1 MSIAEQIMLGTQ
13 QQSNNFS
20 ALSNSL
26 SQLGQQVGQSLAMR
40 EYQKQYQAA
49 LPVIEN
55 AMRSATQ
62 KIQAGDY
69 TGGYAEAVSGLPLM
83 SQNPLIAQASKSYL
97 DSIKNV
103 AEFQQNQMWNDLQR
117 SRMVGPTTR
126 TTLPGMRVPTAQELA
141 DPNYTPDTTVVDTTV
156 TDVTNGGDM
165 EARFVG
171 TDMTQGTP
179 AQRQM
184 QAQADQEYRTYEQA
198 DRAAAAALPVDGG
211 GAEAFISSSELTVP
225 STPPKKEDIKAVAE
239 FRAKNPEQQDAQQR
253 EITVAENQVPKDST
267 VVSFGD
273 IPGIPF
279 GGIAG
284 KNKATVEATEKFT
297 PKGRES
303 QRTTKQIGDFDAF
316 TNNATV
322 IGARISNNKTL
333 MDLFAAANG
342 NWNNVQTAQETDE
355 EGRPIGVAYVNGK
368 RFETPLTTVQ
378 VQKDTIPEAFGE
390 VQMIEF
396 VKGIVPIAGKNGWK
410 LIGQEAPAEA
420 PAPAA
425 GGGSVAER
433 VRAQYGKKEGAAQP
447 TAAQPAP
454 AAQAPEA
461 TLEERIASKT
471 KSVAMPA
478 RTATPQQQAT
488 LERTRQS
495 QTKSNLQSEKTRL
508 ERIIYETPRG
518 GQRKLKPGLTKQD
531 ADVKEVLA
539 KITEINKQLEG
550 L

>member
-1 MSIAEQIMLGTQ
+1 MAQIPQPRSYGIPALDYSGV
-13 QQSNNFS
+13 SNTL
-20 ALSNSL
+20 AA
-26 SQLGQQVGQSLAMR
+26 LGQQIGEGLAMR
-40 EYQKQYQAA
+40 EYQRQYQNA
-49 LPVIEN
+49 LPAIEN
-55 AMRSATQ
+55 TMRSATQ
-62 KIQAGDY
+62 KIQAGDF
-69 TGGYAEAVSGLPLM
+69 TGGYAEAVGGLPLM

-126 TTLPGMRVPTAQELA
+126 TTLPGMRVPTAQELS
-141 DPNYTPDTTVVDTTV
+141 DPNYTPDETVFDTTV
-156 TDVTNGGDM
+156 TDVNGGGDM

-179 AQRQM
+179 AQRRM
-184 QAQADQEYRTYEQA
+184 QAQVDQEYKTYQDA
-198 DRAAAAALPVDGG
+198 DRAVKLPVDDGS
-211 GAEAFISSSELTVP
+211 AEAFISSSELTVP
-225 STPPKKEDIKAVAE
+225 STPPKEEDIKAVAE

-267 VVSFGD
+267 VVSFGN

-284 KNKATVEATEKFT
+284 KNKTTVGVTEKFT

-303 QRTTKQIGDFDAF
+303 QRTTTQIGDFDAF

-342 NWNNVQTAQETDE
+342 NWNNVQTAQETDD

-396 VKGIVPIAGKNGWK
+396 VKSIVPLAGKNGWK
-410 LIGQEAPAEA
+410 LIGQEAPA
-420 PAPAA
+420 PTA

-433 VRAQYGKKEGAAQP
+433 VRAQYGKTEGAAQP
-447 TAAQPAP
+447 TAAPSVPSATPTPAVGIP
-454 AAQAPEA
+454 AVDMQNLTPAERERLM
-461 TLEERIASKT
+461 TERIRAGLGAAGGA
-471 KSVAMPA
+471 VM
-478 RTATPQQQAT
+478 
-488 LERTRQS
+488 
-495 QTKSNLQSEKTRL
+495 
-508 ERIIYETPRG
+508 RG
-518 GQRKLKPGLTKQD
+518 GEAILRG
-531 ADVKEVLA
+531 ARA
-539 KITEINKQLEG
+539 IR
-550 L
+550 